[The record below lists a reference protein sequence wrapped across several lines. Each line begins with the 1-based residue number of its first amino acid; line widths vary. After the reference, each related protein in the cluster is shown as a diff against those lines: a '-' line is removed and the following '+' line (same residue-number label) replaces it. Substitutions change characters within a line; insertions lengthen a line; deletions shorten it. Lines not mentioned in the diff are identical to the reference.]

1 MSELPRV
8 DPARPGASVPPVR
21 PSRRTGREPRKQSGE
36 KKRRRERSEA
46 PVVES
51 TDEDAPT
58 EPKPGGGIDLRV

>member
-1 MSELPRV
+1 
-8 DPARPGASVPPVR
+8 VR